1 MSRLYDTV
9 EPSVIDEEMLQ
20 KAVEEQGPKDEAGKI
35 AKREGINFGDVLS
48 LRLDF
53 KNILK
58 VDNLWEFAS
67 LTKLQLDNNIIE
79 KIEGLDVLVNLI
91 WLDLS
96 FNNIEVIEGLS
107 KLVKLEDL
115 TLYNNRITK
124 IENLDKCKELHVFSI
139 GNNDIKDIKDI
150 LYLRKF
156 LKLKTLNINNNPVC
170 QEENFKQYVAAF
182 LPNIDFLDYRL
193 LDEQTKAAAYEKHQ
207 TQVEE
212 QIDKDN
218 KSRIAAEEQEK
229 KEKELTLHKEAYIEH
244 MNTDKLYK
252 DMYADDPEGVKLNYM
267 PGVDEMLVVFKE
279 KTTAVC
285 QQLFD
290 FGLQEYEKRKAEVD
304 MFWECVNEAK
314 DENKEMGM
322 KAIEDFMAEKKGTF
336 IELQHMTDA
345 KMVESKLEEYSNQ
358 VTGLW
363 DKLMGFELQLVDQ
376 LEEVI
381 KDFERN
387 MQDLVSVFL
396 ENVQAFLTQAREHE
410 NAHNEKMME
419 CASSTLE
426 KAAKN
431 ELDEDMPDDLKLLLV
446 DKDTIQNAVTTSHD
460 VHLLKIDNKE
470 DDIVTRINK
479 WLKDMIDT
487 IHQEQEIQRN
497 RTRVTEINH
506 LINHLRDEID
516 SLDLVQDNSSV
527 EAFKGKAIKFLS
539 AQSLH
544 SQKGEK

>member
-1 MSRLYDTV
+1 M
-9 EPSVIDEEMLQ
+9 IDEEMLQ

-58 VDNLWEFAS
+58 VDNLWEFTS

-107 KLVKLEDL
+107 KLAKLEDL
-115 TLYNNRITK
+115 TLYNNRISK

-170 QEENFKQYVAAF
+170 HEDNFKQYVAAF

-193 LDEQTKAAAYEKHQ
+193 LDDQTKAAAYEKHQ

-218 KSRIAAEEQEK
+218 KSRIAGEESEK
-229 KEKELTLHKEAYIEH
+229 KEKELTLHKEGYVEY
-244 MNTDKLYK
+244 MNTDKLYR

-279 KTTAVC
+279 RTSTVC

-314 DENKEMGM
+314 DENKDMGM
-322 KAIEDFMAEKKGTF
+322 KAIEDFMAEKKSIF

-363 DKLMGFELQLVDQ
+363 DKLMGLELQLVDQ

-479 WLKDMIDT
+479 WLKDLIDT
-487 IHQEQEIQRN
+487 IHQEQEITRN

-506 LINHLRDEID
+506 LVNHLRDEID
-516 SLDLVQDNSSV
+516 NLDLVQED
-527 EAFKGKAIKFLS
+527 EGAF
-539 AQSLH
+539 
-544 SQKGEK
+544 